1 MQDHPVVTNTSR
13 RRTASTTTLR
23 PSQTDNGTMPDQARP
38 SHQTSPTQHEQTQTS
53 QAPATSTRRRTTH
66 RQTPNIGVRRAPHSL
81 NSMDHFLHHD
91 DDRLMGM
98 ISAGVSNTTTAA
110 NNLDQQHA
118 SYHATED
125 GFVQADLMVY
135 SNPIDNGHHAA
146 VSSNTSHQFHDIYYV
161 AEEDLAGIGSQ
172 FDDGSQP
179 ETNTPS

>member
-23 PSQTDNGTMPDQARP
+23 PSRADNGTMPDQARP
-38 SHQTSPTQHEQTQTS
+38 SHQTSSTQHEQTQTS

-66 RQTPNIGVRRAPHSL
+66 RRTPNVGIRRAPRSQ

-110 NNLDQQHA
+110 NNFDQQHA

-125 GFVQADLMVY
+125 GFVQADPRVHP
-135 SNPIDNGHHAA
+135 NPIGNGHHAA
-146 VSSNTSHQFHDIYYV
+146 VYSTSHQSHGIYYV
-161 AEEDLAGIGSQ
+161 AEEDLAGIGSH